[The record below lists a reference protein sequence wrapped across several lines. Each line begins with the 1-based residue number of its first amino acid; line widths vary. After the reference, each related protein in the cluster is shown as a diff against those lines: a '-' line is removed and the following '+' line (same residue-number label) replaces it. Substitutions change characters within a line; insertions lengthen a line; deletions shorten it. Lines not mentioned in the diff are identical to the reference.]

1 MPERNPERNEEK
13 FVRDALDRL
22 PVVKA
27 PDSVWQS
34 IEASLDA
41 PARIPERRVFWPRYR
56 WAFGFAAA
64 MLVAG
69 IGLYWRTAN
78 RPRWEVTLTSA
89 GKISQESVR
98 AGDWLQTDA
107 SSTAEVR
114 VGTIGTV
121 EVSPRT
127 RLRIVTTRPD
137 EHRISLQ
144 HGQIKATI
152 TAPPKL
158 FFVETKSATAVDL
171 GCQYTMNVDDYG
183 NGLLNVTLGWVAFE
197 WQGRQ
202 SLVPA
207 GAQCRTHATAGPG
220 TPYFDDAPK
229 AFINALED
237 FDFANGGETSVR
249 AVLAN
254 ARPRDTLTLWHLLSR
269 VDPPLRAQI
278 FDKMISFGPL
288 PKGIARDKILAL
300 DPQTLETWKNE
311 LAWTW

>member
-1 MPERNPERNEEK
+1 MPERPNDEK
-13 FVRDALDRL
+13 LVRDALNRL
-22 PVVKA
+22 PVVEA
-27 PDSVWQS
+27 PDSIWRSVETS
-34 IEASLDA
+34 FDA
-41 PARIPERRVFWPRYR
+41 PQPRLFWPRFR
-56 WAFGFAAA
+56 WAFAAA
-64 MLVAG
+64 TAVLVAG
-69 IGLYWRTAN
+69 IALYWHSASN
-78 RPRWEVTLTSA
+78 RPRWEVTLTHA
-89 GKISQESVR
+89 GKASQESVR

-152 TAPPKL
+152 SAPPRL
-158 FFVETKSATAVDL
+158 FFVDTKSATAVDL

-183 NGLLNVTLGWVAFE
+183 NGLINVTLGWVAFE

-220 TPYFDDAPK
+220 TPYFEDAPT
-229 AFINALED
+229 AFVNALEN
-237 FDFANGGETSVR
+237 FDFTNGGEASVR
-249 AVLAN
+249 TVLAN
-254 ARPRDTLTLWHLLSR
+254 ARQRDTLTLWHLLSR
-269 VDPPLRAQI
+269 VDPPLRAQV
-278 FDKMISFGPL
+278 FDRMISFAPL
-288 PKGIARDKILAL
+288 PKGVTREKALAL
-300 DPQTLETWKNE
+300 DPRTLETWKNE

>member
-1 MPERNPERNEEK
+1 MPERNDEK
-13 FVRDALDRL
+13 FVRDALGRL
-22 PVVKA
+22 PVEQA
-27 PDSVWQS
+27 PDSIWHS
-34 IEASLDA
+34 IQTSIDASLDA
-41 PARIPERRVFWPRYR
+41 PARVPARPLFWPRSR
-56 WAFGFAAA
+56 WAFAAA
-64 MLVAG
+64 AAVLIAG
-69 IGLYWRTAN
+69 IAIYWRSAN
-78 RPRWEVTLTSA
+78 RPRWEVKLTSA
-89 GKISQESVR
+89 GKTSQEAVR

-152 TAPPKL
+152 SAPPRL
-158 FFVETKSATAVDL
+158 FFVDTKSATAVDL

-197 WQGRQ
+197 WRGRE

-207 GAQCRTHATAGPG
+207 GAQCRTHANAGPG
-220 TPYFDDAPK
+220 TPYFEDAPK

-237 FDFANGGETSVR
+237 FDFSNGGEASVR
-249 AVLAN
+249 TMLVS
-254 ARPRDTLTLWHLLSR
+254 ARQRDTLTLWHLLSR
-269 VDPPLRAQI
+269 VAPPLRAQV
-278 FDKMISFGPL
+278 FDKMTSFAPL
-288 PKGIARDKILAL
+288 PKGLTREKVLAL
-300 DPQTLETWKNE
+300 DPPTLETWKNE

>member
-1 MPERNPERNEEK
+1 MPERNDEK

-22 PVVKA
+22 PVVQA
-27 PDSVWQS
+27 PDSIWRS
-34 IEASLDA
+34 IDASMDA
-41 PARIPERRVFWPRYR
+41 PARPAFWLRFR
-56 WAFGFAAA
+56 WAFALAAA
-64 MLVAG
+64 VLIAAVA
-69 IGLYWRTAN
+69 LYWRSAN
-78 RPRWEVTLTSA
+78 RPHWEVTLTSA
-89 GKISQESVR
+89 GKTSQEAVG

-107 SSTAEVR
+107 SSTAEIR
-114 VGTIGTV
+114 VGTIGAV
-121 EVSPRT
+121 EVSPHT

-158 FFVETKSATAVDL
+158 FFVDTKSATAVDL

-197 WQGRQ
+197 WHGHQ

-220 TPYFDDAPK
+220 TPYFEDAPK
-229 AFINALED
+229 TLVNALED
-237 FDFANGGETSVR
+237 FDFANGGEASIQTI
-249 AVLAN
+249 LAN
-254 ARPRDTLTLWHLLSR
+254 TRPRDTLTLWHLLSR
-269 VDPPLRAQI
+269 VAPPLREQI
-278 FDKMISFGPL
+278 FDKMISFAPL
-288 PKGIARDKILAL
+288 PKGITRDKALAL

>member
-1 MPERNPERNEEK
+1 MSEHNDEK
-13 FVRDALDRL
+13 LVRDALDRL
-22 PVVKA
+22 PIAEA
-27 PDSVWQS
+27 PDSVWRS
-34 IEASLDA
+34 IEASLDS
-41 PARIPERRVFWPRYR
+41 PVRVPEHRVFWPRFR
-56 WAFGFAAA
+56 WAFALAAA
-64 MLVAG
+64 TLIAG
-69 IGLYWRTAN
+69 IALYWRTAN
-78 RPRWEVTLTSA
+78 RPSWEVTLTND
-89 GKISQESVR
+89 GKTSQESVH

-114 VGTIGTV
+114 VGTIGAV

-137 EHRISLQ
+137 EHRISLD

-158 FFVETKSATAVDL
+158 FFVDTKSATAVDL
-171 GCQYTMNVDDYG
+171 GCQYTMKVDDDG

-207 GAQCRTHATAGPG
+207 GAQCRTHASAGPG
-220 TPYFDDAPK
+220 TPYFEDAPK
-229 AFINALED
+229 ALVHALED
-237 FDFANGGETSVR
+237 FDFANGGAPSIR

-278 FDKMISFGPL
+278 FDRMISFAPL
-288 PKGIARDKILAL
+288 PEGVTREKALAL

-311 LAWTW
+311 LTWTW

>member
-1 MPERNPERNEEK
+1 MPERNDDK

-22 PVVKA
+22 PVVEA
-27 PDSVWQS
+27 PDSIWQS

-41 PARIPERRVFWPRYR
+41 PAHAPSRPLFWPRNR
-56 WAFGFAAA
+56 WAFALAAA
-64 MLVAG
+64 ALVAG
-69 IGLYWRTAN
+69 LGLFWRSAN
-78 RPRWEVTLTSA
+78 RPRWEVTLTSG
-89 GKISQESVR
+89 GKTSQEAVR

-107 SSTAEVR
+107 ASTAEVR

-121 EVSPRT
+121 EVSPET
-127 RLRIVTTRPD
+127 RLRIVTTRPN

-158 FFVETKSATAVDL
+158 FFVDTKSATAVDL

-197 WQGRQ
+197 SHGHQ

-207 GAQCRTHATAGPG
+207 GAQCRTHPNAGPG
-220 TPYFDDAPK
+220 TPYFKDAPK
-229 AFINALED
+229 AFVTALED
-237 FDFANGGETSVR
+237 FDFANGGEASVR
-249 AVLAN
+249 TVLAT
-254 ARPRDTLTLWHLLSR
+254 ARQRDTLTLWHLLSR
-269 VDPPLRAQI
+269 VAPPLREQV
-278 FDKMISFGPL
+278 FDKMISFAPL
-288 PKGIARDKILAL
+288 PKGITREKVLTL

>member
-1 MPERNPERNEEK
+1 MSERPDDEK
-13 FVRDALDRL
+13 LVRDALDRL
-22 PVVKA
+22 PVVE
-27 PDSVWQS
+27 PPESIWRS

-41 PARIPERRVFWPRYR
+41 PPRHVFWPRSR
-56 WAFGFAAA
+56 LAFALAAA
-64 MLVAG
+64 ALVAG
-69 IGLYWRTAN
+69 IALYWRTAN
-78 RPRWEVTLTSA
+78 RPQWEVTVTND
-89 GKISQESVR
+89 GRTSQESVR

-158 FFVETKSATAVDL
+158 FFVETKSATVVDL

-183 NGLLNVTLGWVAFE
+183 NGILNVTLGWVAFE
-197 WQGRQ
+197 WKGRQ

-207 GAQCRTHATAGPG
+207 GAQCRTHASAGPG
-220 TPYFDDAPK
+220 TPYFEDAPTI
-229 AFINALED
+229 FVNALED
-237 FDFANGGETSVR
+237 FDFANGGEASIRT
-249 AVLAN
+249 VLAN
-254 ARPRDTLTLWHLLSR
+254 ARQRDTLTLWHLLSR
-269 VDPPLRAQI
+269 VDPPLRARI
-278 FDKMISFGPL
+278 FEKMISFAPL
-288 PKGIARDKILAL
+288 PKGITREKVLAL
-300 DPQTLETWKNE
+300 DPQNLETWKNE
-311 LAWTW
+311 LAWSW

>member
-1 MPERNPERNEEK
+1 MPDRPNGEK
-13 FVRDALDRL
+13 LVRDALDRL
-22 PVVKA
+22 PVVQA
-27 PDSVWQS
+27 PDSIWQS
-34 IEASLDA
+34 IEASLDT
-41 PARIPERRVFWPRYR
+41 PAHAPERRVFWPRLR
-56 WAFGFAAA
+56 WAVAVAAA
-64 MLVAG
+64 VLIAG
-69 IGLYWRTAN
+69 IALYWRSAN
-78 RPRWEVTLTSA
+78 RPRWEVTLTND
-89 GKISQESVR
+89 GKTSQEAVR

-121 EVSPRT
+121 EVSPQT

-152 TAPPKL
+152 SAPPKL
-158 FFVETKSATAVDL
+158 FFVDTKSATAVDL

-197 WQGRQ
+197 SHGHQ

-207 GAQCRTHATAGPG
+207 GAQCRTHADAGPG
-220 TPYFDDAPK
+220 TPYFEDAPK
-229 AFINALED
+229 AFVNALED
-237 FDFANGGETSVR
+237 FDFAYGGEASIR
-249 AVLAN
+249 AILAN
-254 ARPRDTLTLWHLLSR
+254 ARQRDTLTLWHLLSR
-269 VDPPLRAQI
+269 VAPPLRAQI
-278 FDKMISFGPL
+278 FEKMISFAPL
-288 PKGIARDKILAL
+288 PKGLTRDKVLAL

>member
-1 MPERNPERNEEK
+1 MPERNDDK

-22 PVVKA
+22 PVVEA
-27 PDSVWQS
+27 PDSIWQS
-34 IEASLDA
+34 IQSSIDASLDA
-41 PARIPERRVFWPRYR
+41 PVRVRERRAFWPRYR
-56 WAFGFAAA
+56 WAFAFAAA

-89 GKISQESVR
+89 GKTSQKAVR

-158 FFVETKSATAVDL
+158 FFVDTKSATAVDL

-183 NGLLNVTLGWVAFE
+183 NGVLNVTLGWVAFE
-197 WQGRQ
+197 WHGHH

-220 TPYFDDAPK
+220 TPYFEDAPK
-229 AFINALED
+229 VFINALED
-237 FDFANGGETSVR
+237 FDFANGGEASIRT
-249 AVLAN
+249 VLAN
-254 ARPRDTLTLWHLLSR
+254 ARQRDTLTLWHLLSR
-269 VDPPLRAQI
+269 VAPPLREQI
-278 FDKMISFGPL
+278 FDKMISFAPL
-288 PKGIARDKILAL
+288 PKGMTREKVLAL
-300 DPQTLETWKNE
+300 DPKTLETWKNE

>member
-1 MPERNPERNEEK
+1 MPERNDEK
-13 FVRDALDRL
+13 FVRDALNRL
-22 PVVKA
+22 PVEQA
-27 PDSVWQS
+27 PESIWQS

-41 PARIPERRVFWPRYR
+41 PAPVPERRVFWPRSR
-56 WAFGFAAA
+56 WAFAMAAA
-64 MLVAG
+64 AVIAG
-69 IGLYWRTAN
+69 IAIYWHSAN

-89 GKISQESVR
+89 GRTSQESVR

-107 SSTAEVR
+107 TSTAEVR

-121 EVSPRT
+121 EVAPRT

-137 EHRISLQ
+137 EHRISLD
-144 HGQIKATI
+144 HGQIQATI
-152 TAPPKL
+152 SAPPKL
-158 FFVETKSATAVDL
+158 FFVDTKSATAVDL

-197 WQGRQ
+197 WKGRE

-207 GAQCRTHATAGPG
+207 GAQCRTHAHAGPG

-229 AFINALED
+229 AFVNALED
-237 FDFANGGETSVR
+237 FDFANGGEASLRT
-249 AVLAN
+249 VLAN
-254 ARPRDTLTLWHLLSR
+254 ARARDTLTLWHLLSR
-269 VDPPLRAQI
+269 VGPPLRAQI
-278 FDKMISFGPL
+278 VDKMISFGPL
-288 PKGIARDKILAL
+288 PKAITRDKVLAL